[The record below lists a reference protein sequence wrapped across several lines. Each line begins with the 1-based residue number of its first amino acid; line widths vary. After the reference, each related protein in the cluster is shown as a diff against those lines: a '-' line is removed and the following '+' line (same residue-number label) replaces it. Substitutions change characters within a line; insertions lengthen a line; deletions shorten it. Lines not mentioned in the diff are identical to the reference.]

1 MVLVVGVALMVVRMG
16 EAMRIR
22 MRVGAL
28 FGAAGV
34 CMVVHEEGV
43 ACAGGYVNRRVI
55 ALRGRYGVWS
65 INTHGHGRRASGE
78 EENMG
83 YVRLRQLVIAAASLE
98 VADTLADV
106 LGLGE
111 AYLDPGVAEFGL
123 VNRVYA
129 IGDQFLEVVVPTAL
143 TAPAGRFLAR
153 GGDGGYMAIFQTDD
167 LAAARARADA
177 LKIRRVWNIDL
188 PDISASHLHPADVGA
203 AIVSIDEARP
213 AASWRW
219 GGPDWEKHA
228 ARGKL
233 TGAVIHTADPEGMAA
248 RWGEALGI
256 PPKGGVIQLADAK
269 LEFRPGTEERIVK
282 FRVSVPD
289 VGAAS
294 VRAARRGLDVV
305 NDEVRIGG
313 VGIVL
318 GG

>member
-16 EAMRIR
+16 EAMGIR
-22 MRVGAL
+22 MRVGAV
-28 FGAAGV
+28 FGAAGIGR
-34 CMVVHEEGV
+34 VVHAEGV
-43 ACAGGYVNRRVI
+43 ACAGGDVNRRVI
-55 ALRGRYGVWS
+55 ALRCRYEVCSADTYGQD
-65 INTHGHGRRASGE
+65 NRASGE
-78 EENMG
+78 EDNMG
-83 YVRLRQLVIAAASLE
+83 YVRLRQLVIAAGSLD

-111 AYLDPGVAEFGL
+111 AFLDPGVAEFGL

-167 LAAARARADA
+167 LAGARARADA

-188 PDISASHLHPADVGA
+188 SDISASHMHPADVGA

-219 GGPDWEKHA
+219 GGPDWERRA
-228 ARGKL
+228 APGKL
-233 TGAVIHTADPEGMAA
+233 NGAVIASAAPEQMAA

-256 PPKGGVIQLADAK
+256 PAKGGAIQLADAT
-269 LEFRPGTEERIVK
+269 LDFRLGTEERMVK
-282 FRVSVPD
+282 FQVSLPD
-289 VGAAS
+289 IGAVR

-305 NDEVRIGG
+305 NDEMRIGG

-318 GG
+318 SG